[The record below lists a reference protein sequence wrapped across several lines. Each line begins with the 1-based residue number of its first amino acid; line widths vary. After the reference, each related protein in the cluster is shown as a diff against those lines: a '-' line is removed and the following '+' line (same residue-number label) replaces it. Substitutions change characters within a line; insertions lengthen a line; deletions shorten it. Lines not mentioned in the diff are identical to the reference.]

1 MSTTRQEPVLQLTD
15 ERETARMLRVSR
27 ACLRHWRARGEGPPW
42 LRMGKWLVR
51 YDVAEVRKWIER
63 QASVAR

>member
-1 MSTTRQEPVLQLTD
+1 
-15 ERETARMLRVSR
+15 MLRVSR